1 MRQPVFAPAVSS
13 CQTASRY
20 TLFAPLF
27 PKSTPNMFN
36 SLHRLRHCRSVVI
49 TLQRVMTRS
58 SITHLI
64 VHTSCASRPVSI
76 LPPRS
81 LSPAPSPDSA
91 AHRPATLTIL
101 SPRPRSLRR
110 GIDPCP
116 DNSSILDIC
125 TYVSGCPSSTPCSP
139 SSPTPARPP
148 PSTARHN
155 TLQQRGTPHRTQ
167 RQKTRRRSFSQLP
180 EQLKWPGRVCA
191 EQRRGE

>member
-1 MRQPVFAPAVSS
+1 
-13 CQTASRY
+13 
-20 TLFAPLF
+20 
-27 PKSTPNMFN
+27 MFN

-49 TLQRVMTRS
+49 TLRRVMTRS

-76 LPPRS
+76 LPPARYH
-81 LSPAPSPDSA
+81 LLPPRIP
-91 AHRPATLTIL
+91 RLIVRATLSIL
-101 SPRPRSLRR
+101 SPRPPSLRR
-110 GIDPCP
+110 GIDPRP
-116 DNSSILDIC
+116 DNSSILNIC

-139 SSPTPARPP
+139 SSPTPPH

>member
-1 MRQPVFAPAVSS
+1 MRQPAFAPAVSS
-13 CQTASRY
+13 CQTTSRY

-36 SLHRLRHCRSVVI
+36 SLHRLRHCQSVVI
-49 TLQRVMTRS
+49 TLQWVMTRS

-76 LPPRS
+76 LPPARYHLLPPRIPQLVVRWPS
-81 LSPAPSPDSA
+81 PFFHPDLDPSVSVSTCTQTIHPFSISVHTSPAV
-91 AHRPATLTIL
+91 RPQPPAPPAIL
-101 SPRPRSLRR
+101 H
-110 GIDPCP
+110 
-116 DNSSILDIC
+116 
-125 TYVSGCPSSTPCSP
+125 T
-139 SSPTPARPP
+139 RPP